1 MIEDYVFNKG
11 DIITI
16 TLATHI
22 CRDKHNDVIAKTEY
36 IGKYIRE
43 DKNFLVIKIDDN
55 IVKLDKLDIIKYGLF
70 TDLYKDINKLALTQ
84 DVIVKIDNCGI
95 DDIIR
100 LIELVNS
107 NIESVICKDK
117 TIKFRAIKEK
127 DSKVIK
133 YIKKLMRGFRNE
145 I

>member
-11 DIITI
+11 DIII
-16 TLATHI
+16 VTLTSYI
-22 CRDKHNDVIAKTEY
+22 CKDKHNDMIAKTEY

-84 DVIVKIDNCGI
+84 DVIVKIDNCSI
-95 DDIIR
+95 NDIIS
-100 LIELVNS
+100 LVELVDS
-107 NIESVICKDK
+107 NIESIICKDK
-117 TIKFRAIKEK
+117 TIKFRAITTKK
-127 DSKVIK
+127 NNIIK
-133 YIKKLMRGFRNE
+133 CIKNFIKWL
-145 I
+145 